1 VAFFVMWQLLANII
15 LRNKFLIIG
24 IITLLTVFFGYEAA
38 TGLKLDNKYGF
49 ILPKESPAKMD
60 YVKFKEQFGEDGGAL
75 VIAIQ
80 TDSLYTEDRL
90 LKWKQLGDSILTF
103 DGVEGVV
110 SEATLYSVDNNIE
123 KQEFEV
129 RKIFSDTRFQEKS
142 VKQIE
147 QEVKT
152 IPFYN
157 GVLYNDSTNVS
168 LMMINVQEEFL
179 SDQKKANVI
188 LEIEKL
194 AQSYEDDFGKIRFAG
209 LPHIRVVISKRI
221 ITEMYLFIGL
231 AIFVTSLLTYLIFRS
246 SRVVLIC
253 NIVIAV
259 AVIWSLGSIAL
270 FGFHI
275 SVLMALIPPLMI
287 VIGMPNCVFLMT
299 KFHQEVKSH
308 GNKIKALTR
317 VIVKV
322 GTATFITNFITAL
335 GFFTLVFTNSEKLM
349 EFGFIAAMNILV
361 LFVLSICIL
370 PIVSTLTQKPNKK
383 HLRHLD
389 RGLAVRFLNAMVYIV
404 ENHRKWVYI
413 STAVILTLSLWGMT
427 KVRATGNITGDLSKD
442 HQILKDIIFI
452 EDNFGGSIPF
462 EVMIDYK
469 SQSRLFKKSTLEKV
483 EAIQQ
488 RYEEDTLFSKSISM
502 VDFIKVINM
511 AYYGNN
517 PDKYEIFNNRDKLK
531 LKTYI
536 DNFDLTNLNSSL
548 QMKELLDTVNTTLR
562 IRAQIKDIGSY
573 DLSLKAESVKKE
585 IDSILNPN
593 RNQIEKYYTKIV
605 AGNHQYIDS
614 LLETYPEVYN
624 TLTTFVSNGNDQLQ
638 FEFDSDFD
646 KIKDYYKK
654 SDFNG
659 KLRKAIDYEY
669 LDATVTGTSVVAA
682 EGTKYLVDSLLG
694 GIVFAVISVALLMAL
709 LFRSWQMVFVS
720 LVPNLIPLVIT
731 GGIMGWLGIPLK
743 PSTLLV
749 FNISFGITADDSI
762 HFLAKYRQELKSKK
776 HDLKGS
782 IIESLREAGLGMFYT
797 SIILFFGF
805 SVFTFSEFGGTQA
818 LGLLVSM
825 TLLIAISTNLIL
837 VPSVLLSFEKRL
849 STKTFQEPFF
859 DVYDESDDVEWDQLE
874 IDDKEV
880 DHFSLDHSESED
892 EENDTPKKEE

>member
-1 VAFFVMWQLLANII
+1 MWQLLANII

-49 ILPKESPAKMD
+49 ILPKESPAKID
-60 YVKFKEQFGEDGGAL
+60 YVKFQQQFGEDGGAL
-75 VIAIQ
+75 VLAIQ
-80 TDSLYTEDRL
+80 TDSLYSEDKL

-103 DGVEGVV
+103 NGVEGVI
-110 SEATLYSVDNNIE
+110 SEATLYSVENNIE
-123 KQEFEV
+123 KQEFEI

-142 VKQIE
+142 VEQIE
-147 QEVKT
+147 KEIKH

-157 GVLYNDSTNVS
+157 GILYNDSTNVS
-168 LMMINVQEEFL
+168 LMMINVQEDFL

-194 AQSYEDDFGKIRFAG
+194 AQSYEKDFGQIRFAG

-231 AIFVTSLLTYLIFRS
+231 AIFATSLLTYLIFRS
-246 SRVVLIC
+246 ARVVFIC

-317 VIVKV
+317 VICKV
-322 GTATFITNFITAL
+322 GTATFITNVITAL

-349 EFGFIAAMNILV
+349 EFGLIAALNIMV

-370 PIVSTLTQKPNKK
+370 PIVSTLTQKPSNK

-389 RGLAVRFLNAMVYIV
+389 RGIAVRFINAMVYLV
-404 ENHRKWVYI
+404 ENKRKWVYTGTFI
-413 STAVILTLSLWGMT
+413 ILVFSFWGMM

-452 EDNFGGSIPF
+452 EENFGGSIPF
-462 EVMIDYK
+462 EVMINYK
-469 SQSRLFKKSTLEKV
+469 SQNRLFKKSTLEKV

-488 RYEEDTLFSKSISM
+488 KYEDDTLFSKSISM

-517 PDKYEIFNNRDKLK
+517 PDKYEIFNNRDKVR

-548 QMKELLDTVNTTLR
+548 KMKELLDTTNTTLR
-562 IRAQIKDIGSY
+562 IRSQIKDLGSY
-573 DLSLKAESVKKE
+573 ELSEKAEQVKRE

-593 RNQIEKYYTKIV
+593 RSAIERYYAKII
-605 AGNHQYIDS
+605 AGEHQYIDT
-614 LLETYPEVYN
+614 LLEKHHEIYN
-624 TLTTFVSNGNDQLQ
+624 TLTSIIAGNNDDLQ
-638 FEFDSDFD
+638 YAFDSDFG
-646 KIKDYYKK
+646 KIRDYYKK
-654 SDFNG
+654 ENFNQQ
-659 KLRKAIDYEY
+659 LREAIDYEY
-669 LDATVTGTSVVAA
+669 IDATITGTAVVAA

-694 GIVFAVISVALLMAL
+694 GILFAIITVGLLMAL
-709 LFRSWQMVFVS
+709 LFRSWGMVFVS

-762 HFLAKYRQELKSKK
+762 HFLAKYRQELKSNKK
-776 HDLKGS
+776 DLKECV
-782 IIESLREAGLGMFYT
+782 IESLREAGLGMFYT

-805 SVFTFSEFGGTQA
+805 SVFVFSEFGGTQA
-818 LGLLVSM
+818 LGLLISI

-837 VPSVLLSFEKRL
+837 VPSVLLSLEKKL

-859 DVYDESDDVEWDQLE
+859 DVYDEDVDIDWNQLE
-874 IDDKEV
+874 IDDAEV
-880 DHFSLDHSESED
+880 EHFSLDKTEPESSSEVDS
-892 EENDTPKKEE
+892 N

>member
-1 VAFFVMWQLLANII
+1 MWQLLANII

-49 ILPKESPAKMD
+49 ILPKESPAKID
-60 YVKFKEQFGEDGGAL
+60 YVKFQEQFGQDGGAL
-75 VIAIQ
+75 VFAIK
-80 TDSLYTEDRL
+80 TDSLYTEEKL

-103 DGVEGVV
+103 AGVEGVI
-110 SEATLYSVDNNIE
+110 SEATLYSVENNIE
-123 KQEFEV
+123 KQEFEI

-142 VKQIE
+142 VQQIE
-147 QEVKT
+147 EEIKK
-152 IPFYN
+152 IPFYQ
-157 GVLYNDSTNVS
+157 GILYNDSTNVS

-188 LEIEKL
+188 LNIEEL
-194 AQSYEDDFGKIRFAG
+194 AKSYEKDFGQVHFAG

-221 ITEMYLFIGL
+221 IAEMYLFIGL
-231 AIFVTSLLTYLIFRS
+231 AIFVTSLLTYIIFRS
-246 SRVVLIC
+246 TRVVFIC
-253 NIVIAV
+253 NIVIFI

-322 GTATFITNFITAL
+322 GTATFITNVITAL

-349 EFGFIAAMNILV
+349 EFGLIAAMNIMV
-361 LFVLSICIL
+361 LFVLSICII
-370 PIVSTLTQKPNKK
+370 PIVSTLSKKPKNK
-383 HLRHLD
+383 HLRHLE
-389 RGLAVRFLNAMVYIV
+389 RGLAVKFLNAMVYIV
-404 ENHRKWVYI
+404 VNHRKWVYI
-413 STAVILTLSLWGMT
+413 GTFTILILSLWGMM
-427 KVRATGNITGDLSKD
+427 KVRATGNITGDLSKN

-452 EDNFGGSIPF
+452 EENFGGSIPF
-462 EVMIDYK
+462 EVMVNYK

-483 EAIQQ
+483 EAIQNK
-488 RYEEDTLFSKSISM
+488 YENDTLFSKSISM

-517 PDKYEIFNNRDKLK
+517 PDKYEIFNNRDKAR

-548 QMKELLDTVNTTLR
+548 KMKELLDTTNTTLR
-562 IRAQIKDIGSY
+562 IRSQIKDLGSY
-573 DLSLKAESVKKE
+573 ELRAKTELVKKE

-593 RNQIEKYYTKIV
+593 RATIEACYTNII
-605 AGNHQYIDS
+605 AGQHQYIDT
-614 LLETYPEVYN
+614 LLESYPEIYN
-624 TLTTFVSNGNDQLQ
+624 ALSAIIANGNDDLQ
-638 FEFDSDFD
+638 YAFDSDFD
-646 KIKDYYKK
+646 KIKEYYKK
-654 SDFNG
+654 DSFNQQ
-659 KLRKAIDYEY
+659 LRKAIDYEY
-669 LDATVTGTSVVAA
+669 FDTVVTGTAVVAS

-694 GIVFAVISVALLMAL
+694 GIIFAVITVGLLMAL
-709 LFRSWQMVFVS
+709 LFRSWGMVFVS

-731 GGIMGWLGIPLK
+731 GGIMGWMGIPLK

-762 HFLAKYRQELKSKK
+762 HFLAKYRQELKSQKW
-776 HDLKGS
+776 DLKGCV
-782 IIESLREAGLGMFYT
+782 IESLREAGLGMFYT

-805 SVFTFSEFGGTQA
+805 SVFVFSEFGGTQA

-825 TLLIAISTNLIL
+825 TLLIAISTNLLL
-837 VPSVLLSFEKRL
+837 VPSLLLSLEKRL
-849 STKTFQEPFF
+849 STKAFQEPFF
-859 DVYDESDDVEWDQLE
+859 DVYDEEDDVDWDNLE

-880 DHFSLDHSESED
+880 DHFSLDKSESSD
-892 EENDTPKKEE
+892 ILSENEPKVD